1 MLIGIFGTGRNGSS
15 LIGRLLD
22 GLGETY
28 VHPVEERFLSAF
40 EDISATG
47 RVSRLVEQNCTSKPL
62 RHLDRKLSLS
72 ELAGYYDCR
81 SLSETHDH
89 CKSSVGTPKDLGPFT
104 LKELLDED
112 DYTVEE
118 FTQGYLQQLA
128 NLIRPDI
135 EFKHYLF
142 KSIETAYLQDYE
154 NRFPEMRFIHIMR
167 DPVKVCSSQKRS
179 IMENKSLPASYLGYD
194 WLSCMLDKRWLP
206 HARFL
211 DERQNDARH
220 FVVRYED
227 LIQNP
232 GREINRMAEQL
243 GVAAP
248 ERSTVQTIFHNLDKT
263 SWGGNPSKKNVETP
277 AEVVSDL
284 QERHNYEEVLSPREI
299 DLIAVKTRNLLE
311 QFGYESPSSEATL
324 AKLTFQYLLLDKWEL
339 VNWRSPRLILRGL
352 FGILYRRI
360 FLYK

>member
-1 MLIGIFGTGRNGSS
+1 MVLARPTFTRWKKGFFPRLRISVQLVVCPVWLSKIVLRNLSGTSIENSAS
-15 LIGRLLD
+15 LNWPDTTIAGACQRLMI
-22 GLGETY
+22 T
-28 VHPVEERFLSAF
+28 VNQ
-40 EDISATG
+40 
-47 RVSRLVEQNCTSKPL
+47 VSVR
-62 RHLDRKLSLS
+62 
-72 ELAGYYDCR
+72 
-81 SLSETHDH
+81 
-89 CKSSVGTPKDLGPFT
+89 
-104 LKELLDED
+104 
-112 DYTVEE
+112 
-118 FTQGYLQQLA
+118 LQQLA